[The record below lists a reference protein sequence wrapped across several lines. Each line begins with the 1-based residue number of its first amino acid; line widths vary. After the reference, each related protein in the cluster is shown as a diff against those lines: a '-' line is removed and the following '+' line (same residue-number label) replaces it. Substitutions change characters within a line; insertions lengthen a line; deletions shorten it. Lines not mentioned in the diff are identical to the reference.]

1 MKQGNHLSADILTG
15 LVAFITLFV
24 ISIFGPT
31 IISIVAAVL
40 LVAIMCWRFLIFP
53 YTGWT
58 LVKSATIW
66 SALCTA
72 SGMLLAFFAV
82 LLLEHG
88 SKRPGEGLGTVIFSA
103 AFWIGI
109 LAGIVIGTLD
119 YRRMRANKTS
129 LISAT
134 AACTISAIFATVLG
148 SLILSVGAQYRQ
160 ADMKYWGIILLFSTI
175 SSLGIKKLGRALMLT
190 TMLALAGYSAIF
202 VMPKTPETIIVAIYF
217 IIPELIF
224 SGILL
229 WEILT
234 EVPEY

>member
-1 MKQGNHLSADILTG
+1 MQQDKHLSANILTG
-15 LVAFITLFV
+15 LVAFIDLFV

-31 IISIVAAVL
+31 LIGIIAAVL
-40 LVAIMCWRFLIFP
+40 LVAVLCWRFLIFP
-53 YTGWT
+53 STGWA
-58 LVKSATIW
+58 LVKAATIW
-66 SALCTA
+66 SALCAA

-88 SKRPGEGLGTVIFSA
+88 ARRPGESLGAVLFGPT
-103 AFWIGI
+103 FWIGI
-109 LAGIVIGTLD
+109 LAGIVIGTWD
-119 YRRMRANKTS
+119 FRRMRENKTG

-134 AACTISAIFATVLG
+134 TACTISVTYATILG

-175 SSLGIKKLGRALMLT
+175 FSLGIKKFGRVIMLT

-202 VMPKTPETIIVAIYF
+202 VLSKTPETIIVAIYF
-217 IIPELIF
+217 IIPQLII

-229 WEILT
+229 WEMLT
-234 EVPEY
+234 EIPEY